1 MQISYAKGLGLGA
14 TFILKLFSILND
26 SQTTK
31 MRIGTVG
38 TWVKILIQICLLN
51 VRNI

>member
-1 MQISYAKGLGLGA
+1 MQISYAKGLGGALALGLGA

-31 MRIGTVG
+31 MRIGTN
-38 TWVKILIQICLLN
+38 TKDN
-51 VRNI
+51 